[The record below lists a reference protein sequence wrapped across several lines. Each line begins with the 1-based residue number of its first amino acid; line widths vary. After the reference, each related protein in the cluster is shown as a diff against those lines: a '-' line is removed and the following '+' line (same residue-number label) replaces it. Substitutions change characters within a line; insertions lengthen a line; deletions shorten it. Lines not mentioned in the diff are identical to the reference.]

1 MLKSLWRRA
10 APARVSVV
18 VPLYNHAAY
27 IAAAIASILSQGSL
41 VKEIIVIDDGS
52 TDDSAAIM
60 TELARQDERILF
72 ERQVNQGAH
81 ATLNTGLARCTGDL
95 LTILNSDDAYRP
107 GRLTALA
114 AALDADAGAD
124 IAASGLEFMDG
135 EGKPIANSWY
145 AESLAFYQAG
155 AELGVALLNGNFLMT
170 TSNLM
175 FRRSAWEA
183 VGPFAALRY
192 VHDLDWLLRALALGR
207 RIVQVD
213 KTLLRYRIH
222 GSNTISEDHSAVRAE
237 WAIAA
242 AAYLTVL
249 WDRPGAAPIEWA
261 HAGAVQTVLRKH
273 SLDCAVAPCMAYLR
287 HHGAAP
293 LDRSAL
299 LADAAFK
306 ATVKGWI

>member
-1 MLKSLWRRA
+1 MLTSLWRRP

-27 IAAAIASILSQGSL
+27 IAPAIASILSQGSL

-52 TDDSAAIM
+52 TDDSASVM
-60 TELARQDERILF
+60 EGLARQDKRIVF
-72 ERQVNQGAH
+72 ERQANRGAH

-95 LTILNSDDAYRP
+95 LTILNSDDAYTT

-114 AALDADAGAD
+114 AALDADPGAA
-124 IAASGLEFMDG
+124 IATSRLAFMDG
-135 EGKPIANSWY
+135 DGKAIANPWY

-175 FRRSAWEA
+175 VRRAA
-183 VGPFAALRY
+183 LAAIGPFAAFRY
-192 VHDLDWLLRALALGR
+192 VHDLDWLLRALALGH
-207 RIVQVD
+207 RIAQID
-213 KTLLRYRIH
+213 KPLLRYRIH
-222 GSNTISEDHSAVRAE
+222 NTNTISEDHSAVRTE

-249 WDRPGAAPIEWA
+249 WDRPGATPVEWA

-273 SLDCAVAPCMAYLR
+273 KLDCAVPPCMAYLR
-287 HHGAAP
+287 HHGGAA
-293 LDRSAL
+293 LDANPL
-299 LADAAFK
+299 LADSAFK
-306 ATVKGWI
+306 AAVRDWI